1 MTRPLPLRALALS
14 LALFC
19 AQGLPL
25 AAQTADQTPADPPA
39 AEGEMGEGLDLMGK
53 GAQMLL
59 RGLLSQMQPAL
70 DEMGLALA
78 EIEPVLR
85 DLVQMI
91 GDIRNYHAPEM
102 LPNGDIILRRKVPLA
117 PPEGEVEL

>member
-1 MTRPLPLRALALS
+1 M
-14 LALFC
+14 
-19 AQGLPL
+19 PL
-25 AAQTADQTPADPPA
+25 AAPAQEPAPEAGEIDQ
-39 AEGEMGEGLDLMGK
+39 GLDLLGK
-53 GAQMLL
+53 GAQLL
-59 RGLLSQMQPAL
+59 FRGLMAEMQPAL

-91 GDIRNYHAPEM
+91 GDIRNYHPPEM

-117 PPEGEVEL
+117 PSEPGAEPGTEPEGEIEL